1 MPAKRTSYNEA
12 ALLPSDILKYQQ
24 MLITWFEEEFRDLP
38 WRQTRD
44 PYRIWVS
51 EIMLQ
56 QTQVKTVLP
65 YYERFVAAFP
75 TVHDLAAADLSQV
88 LKLWEGLGYY
98 ARARNLHKAA
108 QKTANELQGNFPQT
122 MEEAAKLPG
131 IGSYTAAAIL
141 SIAFGV
147 DLPVIDGNVN
157 RVLAR
162 LFMLEMD
169 PKSTEGRRNIRETAE
184 KLLARGRAG
193 DYNQA
198 LMELG
203 AMICTPRR
211 PKCLLCPVSTF
222 CKAFEKSEQ
231 DKFPIKSAKKERP
244 HVHIVVG
251 LVWNGDRLLIDRR
264 LESGLLG
271 GLWEF
276 PGGKVEE
283 GESYEQTAAREIK
296 EELGVDVEVVSHF
309 MSLNH
314 AYTHFSITLH
324 AYTCR
329 YLAGSPQAVHCA
341 EWRWV
346 RKDEL
351 SLFAFPR
358 ANGRVIAKLLAAEQ
372 HSGSKP

>member
-1 MPAKRTSYNEA
+1 
-12 ALLPSDILKYQQ
+12 LLPSDIIKFQKK
-24 MLITWFEEEFRDLP
+24 LITWFEEEFRDLP

-44 PYRIWVS
+44 PYKIWVS

-65 YYERFVAAFP
+65 YYDRFVAAFP
-75 TVHDLAAADLSQV
+75 TVQDLAAADLSQV

-108 QKTANELQGNFPQT
+108 QKITVELLGKFPKT
-122 MEEAAKLPG
+122 VEEVKKLPG
-131 IGSYTAAAIL
+131 IGAYTAAAIL
-141 SIAFGV
+141 SIVFGA

-162 LFMLEMD
+162 LFTLEMD
-169 PKSTEGRRNIRETAE
+169 PKSPQGRRKIQEHAE
-184 KLLARGRAG
+184 RLLTHSRAG

-198 LMELG
+198 IMELG
-203 AMICTPRR
+203 ALICSPRR

-222 CKAFEKSEQ
+222 CQAYAKGEQ
-231 DKFPIKSAKKERP
+231 TKYPIKSAKKERP
-244 HVHIVVG
+244 HIHIAVG

-264 LESGLLG
+264 QETAMLG

-283 GESYEQTAAREIK
+283 GETYEHTVVREIK
-296 EELGVDVEVVSHF
+296 EELGIDIEVFGHF

-314 AYTHFSITLH
+314 GYTHFSITLH
-324 AYTCR
+324 AYTCA
-329 YLAGSPQAVHCA
+329 YLAGTPQALHCA
-341 EWRWV
+341 DWRWV
-346 RKDEL
+346 KKEEL
-351 SLFAFPR
+351 ATFAFPR
-358 ANGRVIAKLLAAEQ
+358 ANSKIIARLLEAGESTGIEQ
-372 HSGSKP
+372 

>member
-1 MPAKRTSYNEA
+1 
-12 ALLPSDILKYQQ
+12 LLPSDIIKFQQ
-24 MLITWFEEEFRDLP
+24 KLITWFEEEFRDLP

-44 PYRIWVS
+44 PYKIWVS

-65 YYERFVAAFP
+65 YYERFIARFS
-75 TVHDLAAADLSQV
+75 TVNDLAAADLSQV

-108 QKTANELQGNFPQT
+108 QKITNEMQGNFPET
-122 MEEAAKLPG
+122 LEEVIKLPG
-131 IGSYTAAAIL
+131 IGVYTAAAIL
-141 SIAFGV
+141 SIAFGA

-162 LFMLEMD
+162 LFTLEMD
-169 PKSTEGRRNIRETAE
+169 PKSTQGRRKIQETAE
-184 KLLARGRAG
+184 RLLAHGRAG

-198 LMELG
+198 IMELG
-203 AMICTPRR
+203 AMLCTPRK

-222 CKAFEKSEQ
+222 CQAYAKGEQ
-231 DKFPIKSAKKERP
+231 DKFPIKGAKKERP
-244 HVHIVVG
+244 HIHIAVG
-251 LVWNGDRLLIDRR
+251 MVWNGDRLLIDRR
-264 LESGLLG
+264 RETDMLG

-283 GESYEQTAAREIK
+283 GETNEQTVVREIR
-296 EELGVDVEVVSHF
+296 EELGIDVEVLGHF

-314 AYTHFSITLH
+314 GYTHFSITLH

-329 YLAGSPQAVHCA
+329 LLAGTPQAIQCSD
-341 EWRWV
+341 WCWV
-346 RKDEL
+346 KKEEL
-351 SLFAFPR
+351 TTFAFPR
-358 ANGRVIAKLLAAEQ
+358 ANGRVIARLLEVGQATGIE
-372 HSGSKP
+372 P